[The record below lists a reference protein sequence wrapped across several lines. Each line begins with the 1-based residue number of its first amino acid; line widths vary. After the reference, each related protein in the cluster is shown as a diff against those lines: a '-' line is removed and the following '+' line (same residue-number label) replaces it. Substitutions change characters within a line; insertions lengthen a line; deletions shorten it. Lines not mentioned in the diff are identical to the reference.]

1 MIQKKG
7 IHQIRRIPF
16 IDIGILR
23 LLNNFFFNGLK

>member
-7 IHQIRRIPF
+7 IHQTRRIPF

-23 LLNNFFFNGLK
+23 LFSNFFFNGLK

>member
-7 IHQIRRIPF
+7 IHQIRRISF

-23 LLNNFFFNGLK
+23 LLNNFFNGLK